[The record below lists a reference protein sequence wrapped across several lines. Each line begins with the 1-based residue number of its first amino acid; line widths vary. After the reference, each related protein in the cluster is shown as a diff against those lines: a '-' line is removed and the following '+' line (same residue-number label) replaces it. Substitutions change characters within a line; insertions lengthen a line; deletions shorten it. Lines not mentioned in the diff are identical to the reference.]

1 MTPQPGKQALAIH
14 ILPNMSRSKGNQ
26 AMETGQLIEH
36 NENIFF
42 LEKTYIQ
49 CGGQTFARSFFPL
62 NISLDQQSKLSILLC
77 VTFRAKK
84 I

>member
-42 LEKTYIQ
+42 SCKNIHTMWWRNFCQI
-49 CGGQTFARSFFPL
+49 FFSSEH
-62 NISLDQQSKLSILLC
+62 ISGST
-77 VTFRAKK
+77 V
-84 I
+84 